1 MLPCVMAS
9 FLYRCPNTGQT
20 VQGWSAEEVTDDDAY
35 ESVTCLACTRV
46 HLINPK
52 TGKIL
57 GEEED

>member
-1 MLPCVMAS
+1 MART
-9 FLYRCPNTGQT
+9 FLYRCPTTGQT

-35 ESVTCLACTRV
+35 EPVTCVAYTKV

-52 TGKIL
+52 TGRVL

>member
-1 MLPCVMAS
+1 MAS

-35 ESVTCLACTRV
+35 ELVTCLTCTRV
-46 HLINPK
+46 HLINPR
-52 TGKIL
+52 TGKVL